1 MRGGG
6 ITSIYSAG
14 EVAVHNGACAPLE
27 GGRVITKL
35 WAVIHSSDRRV
46 GMGERREH
54 DANGSVCMR
63 KDE

>member
-1 MRGGG
+1 M
-6 ITSIYSAG
+6 
-14 EVAVHNGACAPLE
+14 
-27 GGRVITKL
+27 VITKL

-46 GMGERREH
+46 GMSERREH